1 MLTPGLRY
9 DLHSESGNNWSP
21 ALNLSQELGDYFT
34 LKMGIARSYKAPNL
48 FQTNGNYVLYSA
60 GQGCTAGDIK
70 KGCYLLGNDD
80 LKAETSVNKEIGL
93 EFHNE
98 GWLAGVTYFRND
110 YHNKI
115 EAGTSRIATSS
126 TGTPVYQWENVP
138 KAVVQGLE
146 GSLNVPVSETVTW
159 SNNATYMIENKNKTT
174 GDYLSVIEV
183 HRQLDPQ
190 LAGHCQDLSMQSTLT
205 WYGRQKP
212 KKYNY
217 QGKPATG
224 SETHEVSSLR
234 RRRRQRPMT

>member
-1 MLTPGLRY
+1 MCRQRY
-9 DLHSESGNNWSP
+9 QN
-21 ALNLSQELGDYFT
+21 
-34 LKMGIARSYKAPNL
+34 
-48 FQTNGNYVLYSA
+48 
-60 GQGCTAGDIK
+60 
-70 KGCYLLGNDD
+70 GCYLLGNDD

-115 EAGTSRIATSS
+115 EAGNSRIATSS
-126 TGTPVYQWENVP
+126 TGTAVYQWENVP

-174 GDYLSVIEV
+174 GDYLSVIPKFTV
-183 HRQLDPQ
+183 NSTLSWQ
-190 LAGHCQDLSMQSTLT
+190 ATQDLSMQSTLT

-224 SETHEVSSLR
+224 GETREVSPYAVVGASATYDLTKTSASPPASITCSTNASSAPATR
-234 RRRRQRPMT
+234 RTWAIRTPARSTSPVQARPPTTNRAAPTT